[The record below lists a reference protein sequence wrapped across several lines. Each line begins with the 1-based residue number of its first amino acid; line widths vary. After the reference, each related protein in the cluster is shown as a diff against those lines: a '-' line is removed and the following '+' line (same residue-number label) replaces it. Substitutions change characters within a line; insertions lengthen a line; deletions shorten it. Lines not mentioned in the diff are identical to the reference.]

1 MKYILFYITPK
12 LNLNINNLIK
22 LITEGIIMKKI
33 ISFILGTVVALNLS
47 MSVAN
52 AAAKEVRV
60 AFFLEWPT
68 PNQEDKVKKMFDKAL
83 GVPVKWTNF
92 SNGGAMTDAMLAGD
106 IDISY
111 SQGLVPFINAV
122 KSKAPLKLVDV
133 AMEYG
138 MGGTTCV
145 TSKASGITSANGSEL
160 EGKKVAV
167 PLGTMAEYVFD
178 ESMKVVGADK
188 SKMTVIQMDPEEGAA
203 ALVSGDVAMACLFG
217 GNSIKA
223 ALTVGTRLLTV
234 QAARDAGIKGI
245 DITSVT
251 DKFMK
256 ENPGMLRTFIEVTH
270 EANARYAAGKSDMNV
285 IAKDAEM
292 KLGDMKETLG
302 GFVFLNAA
310 DTKKSMEKG
319 GTLDGFLKG
328 MGTPN
333 GAVDTSFLPL

>member
-1 MKYILFYITPK
+1 
-12 LNLNINNLIK
+12 
-22 LITEGIIMKKI
+22 MKKI
-33 ISFILGTVVALNLS
+33 LSFILGSIVALNLS

-52 AAAKEVRV
+52 SAAKEVRV

-68 PNQEDKVKKMFDKAL
+68 PNQEDKVKGIYEKAL

-122 KSKAPLKLVDV
+122 KSN
-133 AMEYG
+133 
-138 MGGTTCV
+138 
-145 TSKASGITSANGSEL
+145 ASGITKANGSEL

-178 ESMKVVGADK
+178 ESMKVVGADR
-188 SKMTVIQMDPEEGAA
+188 SKMDVIQMDPEEGAA
-203 ALVSGDVAMACLFG
+203 ALVSGDVVMACLFG

-223 ALTVGTRLLTV
+223 ATAVGSRLLTV
-234 QAARDAGIKGI
+234 QEARDAGILGI

-292 KLGDMKETLG
+292 KLGDMKETIG
-302 GFVFLNAA
+302 GFKFL
-310 DTKKSMEKG
+310 TPEETEQSMTSG
-319 GTLDGFLKG
+319 NLAGFLKG
-328 MGTPN
+328 MGTPD

>member
-1 MKYILFYITPK
+1 
-12 LNLNINNLIK
+12 
-22 LITEGIIMKKI
+22 MKKI
-33 ISFILGTVVALNLS
+33 ISFIFGSIFALNLS
-47 MSVAN
+47 ISVAN
-52 AAAKEVRV
+52 SAAKEVRV
-60 AFFLEWPT
+60 AYFLEWPT
-68 PNQEDKVKKMFDKAL
+68 PNQEDKVKEKFCKSI

-92 SNGGAMTDAMLAGD
+92 TNGGAMTDAMLAGD

-122 KSKAPLKLVDV
+122 KSNAPIKLVDI

-145 TSKASGITSANGSEL
+145 TSNASGITKANATEL

-178 ESMKVVGADK
+178 ESMKVVGADRG
-188 SKMTVIQMDPEEGAA
+188 KMDVIQMDPEEGAA
-203 ALVSGDVAMACLFG
+203 ALVSGDVVMACLFG

-223 ALTVGTRLLTV
+223 ATAVGSRLLTV
-234 QAARDAGIKGI
+234 DEARAAGILGI

-270 EANARYAAGKSDMNV
+270 EANARYKAGKADMNSM
-285 IAKDAEM
+285 AKASEM
-292 KLGDMKETLG
+292 TVADMKETFG
-302 GFVFLNAA
+302 GFQILNSRRN
-310 DTKKSMEKG
+310 KSIYGKR
-319 GTLDGFLKG
+319 
-328 MGTPN
+328 
-333 GAVDTSFLPL
+333 

>member
-1 MKYILFYITPK
+1 
-12 LNLNINNLIK
+12 
-22 LITEGIIMKKI
+22 MKKI
-33 ISFILGTVVALNLS
+33 ISLFLGSIVALTLTIS
-47 MSVAN
+47 AAFSAAN
-52 AAAKEVRV
+52 EVRV
-60 AFFLEWPT
+60 AFFLEWAL
-68 PNQEDKVKKMFDKAL
+68 PNQEDKVKKTFDDAL

-92 SNGGAMTDAMLAGD
+92 ATGGEMTEAMLSGD

-122 KSKAPLKLVDV
+122 KSNAPLKLVDI

-145 TSKASGITSANGSEL
+145 TSKASGITKANASEL

-178 ESMKVVGADK
+178 ESMKVVGADRN
-188 SKMTVIQMDPEEGAA
+188 KMDIIQMDPEEGAA
-203 ALVSGDVAMACLFG
+203 AIVSGDVVMACLFG

-234 QAARDAGIKGI
+234 QEARDAGIKGI

-256 ENPGMLRTFIEVTH
+256 ENPGMVRTFIEVTH
-270 EANARYAAGKSDMNV
+270 EANARYADGKSDLNV

-292 KLGDMKETLG
+292 ALADMKDTIG
-302 GFVFLNAA
+302 GFKFLNARE
-310 DTKKSMEKG
+310 TKTSMESG
-319 GTLDGFLKG
+319 NLAGFLKG
-328 MGTPN
+328 MNTPD